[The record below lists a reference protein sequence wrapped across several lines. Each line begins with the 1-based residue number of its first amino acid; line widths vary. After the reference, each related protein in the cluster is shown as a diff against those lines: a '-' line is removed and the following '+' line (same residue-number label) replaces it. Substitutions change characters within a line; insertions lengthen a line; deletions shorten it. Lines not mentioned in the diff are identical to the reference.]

1 MRADRRGR
9 WLGDGK
15 CCSVGTVDSVL
26 FFSFSYLRIAM
37 LIIAFI
43 GSFSDST
50 MHRSI
55 FAYLNHSVRRT
66 SSSSTRPTAAAS
78 SPRPTGTVGT
88 FASTKRT
95 TVAGSTQRM
104 TLTTT
109 TSSSSSFRAT
119 SRASSSPPRPSRAA
133 GALAPRSPSPPTP
146 SASRIRRSPP
156 LRT

>member
-15 CCSVGTVDSVL
+15 CCAVGTALL
-26 FFSFSYLRIAM
+26 FPSSYFNINHCM
-37 LIIAFI
+37 YKF
-43 GSFSDST
+43 SFSDST

-55 FAYLNHSVRRT
+55 FAYLNHSAPRT
-66 SSSSTRPTAAAS
+66 LSSSTRPTAAAS

-88 FASTKRT
+88 FASTERT
-95 TVAGSTQRM
+95 TVAGNTQRM

-109 TSSSSSFRAT
+109 ISSSSSFRAT
-119 SRASSSPPRPSRAA
+119 SRASSSPPRLSRAA

-146 SASRIRRSPP
+146 SASRILRSPP
-156 LRT
+156 SRT